1 MPVQPDDA
9 PLIGALLRMPVEAI
23 RQRML
28 EDVHAA
34 GFTDVVPAHS
44 DVFRYPGPHGRRPS
58 DLAAEAG
65 TTRQAMNYLLG
76 QLSQSCRRPG
86 RQALPAGRA
95 HRAGA
100 ETPSGPQSQR
110 RRHRKGV
117 TTRPGRAQLRQ
128 APPPAGKSERHPH
141 GPGVQALGRAAPGYA
156 QRPPLGRLGRCA
168 LGAEWL
174 LTEPLPTTASRGR
187 RAH

>member
-34 GFTDVVPAHS
+34 GFTDAVPAHS

-76 QLSQSCRRPG
+76 QLEQLGYLKRVDDPADKRSRLIELTERGVELRRV
-86 RQALPAGRA
+86 LRA
-95 HRAGA
+95 SVAAIEREFQQDLG
-100 ETPSGPQSQR
+100 ER
-110 RRHRKGV
+110 NFD
-117 TTRPGRAQLRQ
+117 QLRRLLVSLNGTPMVQ
-128 APPPAGKSERHPH
+128 DFRHSAGLRKDMPN
-141 GPGVQALGRAAPGYA
+141 GP
-156 QRPPLGRLGRCA
+156 
-168 LGAEWL
+168 
-174 LTEPLPTTASRGR
+174 S
-187 RAH
+187 